1 MSIPVLTQV
10 YDELRRLAIAGSSVA
25 AGDFRLKKLLPPL
38 EQAGAKAPVFAK
50 VAEAAGRLVESNEKT
65 SAAAL
70 LEATSLVSAILYTQG
85 ETGIEGEL
93 QPVQTTDLGLAKTQA
108 SARVLKP
115 LLEALTTTG
124 SGRMETIREAYDRG
138 AFRDLRL
145 ISPALAALDDTYGEI
160 ADFIA
165 QEVLPLYGPAI
176 LPELQAKFDPKGRL
190 GHARRLVL
198 MHRLDPEGTREQVK
212 LALDEGSK
220 EVRIAA
226 MECLGPS
233 PDDLPFLLEQVKSK
247 AKDVRSAA
255 LKALGSSNTDG
266 AVKTLCDAIH
276 GPDFALAVDPIR
288 ASRSPALV
296 DFLLEVADKQVRTL
310 LTGKEKDKKKLGT
323 LNERTMLLL
332 ECLRGRD
339 DKKTEKLLLGLFA
352 QVAQLAVVKGE
363 PSGTDVVERL
373 VSVMAQGPAKVQ
385 SALVDAHASL
395 PAASLGEAFVA
406 ACRCRKPAEV
416 FKLFSPYL
424 TAKVDEKKKTRDPVY
439 AKREA
444 VLNVILQAR
453 RGWYFDTQPRDPEAF
468 DLPATLDPQWLD
480 LAVKLENIDLVETL
494 AVSGN
499 TKAND
504 LLSKHFKRW
513 IAKSAGEP
521 GEPEIFGIL
530 DAMIRVRHPEAT
542 DATIELIKKLAAAT
556 KHAYG
561 FYGLG
566 PMIPN
571 LPKAEAVPKLEALL
585 PTLPEKM
592 IDQLLGYLTQLKNS

>member
-38 EQAGAKAPVFAK
+38 EQAGAKAPLFAK

-160 ADFIA
+160 GDFIA

-176 LPELQAKFDPKGRL
+176 LPELRAKFDPKGRL

-212 LALDEGSK
+212 LAPRRRIEGSADCGDR
-220 EVRIAA
+220 VPW
-226 MECLGPS
+226 PS

-310 LTGKEKDKKKLGT
+310 LTGKEKDKKKLGA

-339 DKKTEKLLLGLFA
+339 DKKTEKFLLGLFA

-406 ACRCRKPAEV
+406 ACRSPQTGGGVQAVQSLPHRQGGREEEDARSGLTPSGKQFSMSSCRRDAV
-416 FKLFSPYL
+416 GTLIHNR
-424 TAKVDEKKKTRDPVY
+424 VTR
-439 AKREA
+439 RH
-444 VLNVILQAR
+444 R
-453 RGWYFDTQPRDPEAF
+453 S
-468 DLPATLDPQWLD
+468 
-480 LAVKLENIDLVETL
+480 
-494 AVSGN
+494 SG
-499 TKAND
+499 
-504 LLSKHFKRW
+504 
-513 IAKSAGEP
+513 
-521 GEPEIFGIL
+521 
-530 DAMIRVRHPEAT
+530 DA
-542 DATIELIKKLAAAT
+542 
-556 KHAYG
+556 
-561 FYGLG
+561 
-566 PMIPN
+566 
-571 LPKAEAVPKLEALL
+571 
-585 PTLPEKM
+585 
-592 IDQLLGYLTQLKNS
+592 